1 MLRLQFMLETVLI
14 EGPSVVLLVVSHM
27 VWKCAPL
34 ELGLIQYII

>member
-1 MLRLQFMLETVLI
+1 MLRLQFMLETVI
-14 EGPSVVLLVVSHM
+14 EGPSLVLLVVSHM